1 LLIMARKVD
10 PFLEYLEEQL
20 APQIHREE
28 MEIEDSLA
36 TKARA
41 RAKSVG
47 KGEVHWQGQ
56 VQGKG
61 KPIDECTEEGKSIG
75 KGKSDKG
82 KSVYGWRARQARAMA
97 RPTGKSKSPG
107 KGKSQTIDL
116 QGPSDAESSSE
127 TKDLEPPRKR
137 R

>member
-1 LLIMARKVD
+1 MARKVD

-82 KSVYGWRARQARAMA
+82 KSV
-97 RPTGKSKSPG
+97 GKSKSMG